1 MGSFLGFLWFDIKR
15 RSPYHFPLFDLRI
28 YHNLCFSDFD
38 IKWFVVVLTSCVSCS
53 ACFSVSA
60 DRFSARPLTHA
71 QYTQYPFTGQNMVK
85 KLSYQRGGIM
95 LSLYISLL
103 RTHLLGTFYGVR
115 TKNIFLPSS
124 WYKMW
129 KTLIFGPFWTF
140 FPKFVTFF
148 LIKLQT
154 CSICH
159 FKGLTNA

>member
-95 LSLYISLL
+95 LSLYISLIWIENTEWSKMVFRPL
-103 RTHLLGTFYGVR
+103 HYELFKPHFYIICIKMFLSIRVLQYQK
-115 TKNIFLPSS
+115 KN
-124 WYKMW
+124 
-129 KTLIFGPFWTF
+129 
-140 FPKFVTFF
+140 
-148 LIKLQT
+148 
-154 CSICH
+154 
-159 FKGLTNA
+159 